1 VTTSFLLGEYRR
13 TLDDRYR
20 LSIPTELAEP
30 LLKLDGNC
38 MLVKERPGCLSL
50 WSCGQWQER
59 LDRGVQLIRSK
70 LEAGRLEGRLEQVQR
85 LGRLLSTRQRPVKL
99 AGRGR
104 LVLPEGFR
112 EFLNAEVGGDVL
124 VVGAALCVE
133 IWQPAAWV
141 GHLEEAIPEFH
152 RLFDELSA

>member
-1 VTTSFLLGEYRR
+1 MTTTFLLGEHRR

-20 LSIPTELAEP
+20 LSIPTELAES
-30 LLKLDGNC
+30 LMAGGGECILI
-38 MLVKERPGCLSL
+38 KECPGSLSL
-50 WSCGQWQER
+50 WDAAHWQQR
-59 LDRGVQLIRSK
+59 LDRGVQLIQSK
-70 LEAGRLEGRLEQVQR
+70 LEAGRLEGRLDQVQR
-85 LGRLLSTRQRPVKL
+85 FGRLLSTRHRGVTL

-112 EFLNAEVGGDVL
+112 EFLGVEAGGEVL

-133 IWQPAAWV
+133 MWQPAAWL
-141 GHLEEAIPEFH
+141 HYLEQTMPDFH